1 MRPRPRQRVP
11 GVRAVE
17 EADEQHFMAA
27 RKGGVADRGR
37 I

>member
-1 MRPRPRQRVP
+1 
-11 GVRAVE
+11 VRAVE